1 MKAAVLYEVGKL
13 VVEELDLDPP
23 REGEV
28 LVKLTAS
35 GVCRSDHARV
45 TGKRPLPLPIVLGHE
60 GAGVVEEVGKGVKAL
75 KAGDNVV
82 LSWIAPCG
90 ACRYCLMGRP
100 NLCTTAIANGAKG
113 VMPDG
118 TRRLR
123 RGDSYI
129 HHMYALSTFA
139 ERAVVPEQAAVKI
152 RSDLDMHVAALIGC
166 AVATGIGAVINTARV
181 APGNTVAIF
190 GAGGV
195 GLNVIQGAALVNAGR
210 IIAVDIAPEKLDF
223 ARKLGA
229 TDTINSTKA
238 DPIQAVKEMTAG
250 EGVDYAFDAV
260 GSPGTLLQA
269 FESTR
274 KAGMTIMIGMPPVG
288 TQVSVPGLALPF
300 GEKVLT
306 GSFYGSCVPKL
317 DFPRIADLYATGK
330 IRLDELVTRRFSIDQ
345 VADAFVELESGRSA
359 RCLIVYD

>member
-1 MKAAVLYEVGKL
+1 M
-13 VVEELDLDPP
+13 
-23 REGEV
+23 
-28 LVKLTAS
+28 
-35 GVCRSDHARV
+35 
-45 TGKRPLPLPIVLGHE
+45 
-60 GAGVVEEVGKGVKAL
+60 VEEVGKGVKTL
-75 KAGDNVV
+75 KVGDQVV
-82 LSWIAPCG
+82 LSWVAPCG
-90 ACRYCLMGRP
+90 SCRYCLSGKP

-118 TRRLR
+118 TRRLHK
-123 RGDSYI
+123 GELYI

-152 RSDLDMHVAALIGC
+152 RKDLDMHVAALIGC

-181 APGNTVAIF
+181 APGSTVAVF

-195 GLNVIQGAALVNAGR
+195 GLNVIQGATLVNAGR
-210 IIAVDIAPEKLDF
+210 IFAVDIAQEKLDF

-229 TDTINSTKA
+229 TDTINSKVV
-238 DPIQAVKEMTAG
+238 DPIQTIKEMTGG

-260 GSPGTLLQA
+260 GSPETLLQA

-274 KAGMTIMIGMPPVG
+274 KAGMTVMIGMPPVG
-288 TQVSVPGLALPF
+288 TQVSIPGLALPF

-306 GSFYGSCVPKL
+306 GSFYGSCIPKL
-317 DFPRIADLYATGK
+317 DFPRLADLYAKGK
-330 IRLDELVTRRFSIDQ
+330 IRLDELVTRRFTIDQ
-345 VADAFVELESGRSA
+345 ISEAFVELESGRSA